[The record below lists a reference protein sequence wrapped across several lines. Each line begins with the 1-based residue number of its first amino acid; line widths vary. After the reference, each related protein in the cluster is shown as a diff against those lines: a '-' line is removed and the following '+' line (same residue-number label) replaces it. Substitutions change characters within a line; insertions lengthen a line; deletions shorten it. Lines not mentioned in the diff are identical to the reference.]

1 MRRIKIAPSILSADP
16 ARMGEVL
23 SVLDSCEEVD
33 LLHIDIMDGH
43 FVPNLTFGP
52 HVVKAMRKYTKKEFY
67 VHLMLTNPSIFIK
80 PFAEAGANLI
90 SVHVECQEN
99 LGTLI
104 DKIKSCGVKS
114 GIALNPNTTAHVI
127 APYIQN
133 VDEIVVMSV
142 YPGFGGQKFIESVL
156 PKISEI
162 QEMVGKT
169 RREIDIAV
177 DGGINA
183 STALSA
189 VRCGANLLV
198 SGNGIFVEGY
208 PDINKIRE
216 LRKIT
221 GELDEFS

>member
-23 SVLDSCEEVD
+23 SVLDDCKDVD

-52 HVVKAMRKYTKKEFY
+52 HVVRAMRKYTKKEFY

-90 SVHVECQEN
+90 SVHVECMEN
-99 LGTLI
+99 LSTLFE
-104 DKIKSCGVKS
+104 KIKAAGVKA
-114 GIALNPNTTAHVI
+114 GIALNPNTPAHVVE
-127 APYIQN
+127 PYIQN
-133 VDEIVVMSV
+133 VEEIVVMSV

-156 PKISEI
+156 PKINEI
-162 QEMVGKT
+162 RKIVEKSK
-169 RREIDIAV
+169 REIDIAV

-183 STALSA
+183 STAPPA
-189 VRCGANLLV
+189 VRNGANLLI
-198 SGNGIFVEGY
+198 SGNGIFVEGH
-208 PDINKIRE
+208 PDTTRIRE
-216 LRKIT
+216 LRKSVE
-221 GELDEFS
+221 GPR

>member
-16 ARMGEVL
+16 ARIGEVL
-23 SVLDSCEEVD
+23 SILDSCEDVD

-80 PFAEAGANLI
+80 PFADAGANLI
-90 SVHVECQEN
+90 SVHVECMEN
-99 LGTLI
+99 LNTLI
-104 DKIKSCGVKS
+104 EEIKSYGVKA
-114 GIALNPNTTAHVI
+114 GVAINPNTIPHVI
-127 APYIQN
+127 EPYIQN

-156 PKISEI
+156 PKIGEIRKIVERSE
-162 QEMVGKT
+162 
-169 RREIDIAV
+169 REIDIAV

-183 STALSA
+183 TTALP
-189 VRCGANLLV
+189 VVKNGANLLV
-198 SGNGIFVEGY
+198 SGNGIFVDGY
-208 PDINKIRE
+208 PDITKIRE
-216 LRKIT
+216 LRRIAEGAK
-221 GELDEFS
+221 